1 MRKSA
6 PVFENWNAPCGY
18 KAVLKVSLPLVASMV
33 STTLILF
40 TDRLF
45 LGWYSTDTLAASTP
59 AGLMAF
65 TLMSFFL
72 GVAAYTNTFVA
83 QYTGSG
89 AHGRVGTC
97 LWQGIYFSLL
107 AGALLAGCSFLGEG
121 IFRLGGHPAEIQHLE
136 TVYFRILML
145 FAVFNVLHDT
155 LSCFYSGRGLT
166 VPVMLISLA
175 GAAANIPLNYI
186 LINGLLGFPEMGI
199 AGAAW
204 ATVASHALIMLLY
217 IVLIFRPRNNSRF
230 GIWTRRA
237 FDPAVF
243 RRLLTYGIPAGISF
257 FIDIFAFTFFLFM
270 IGRIGSSELAASNI
284 AFAINS
290 LGFLPMIGF
299 GIGTATLV
307 GQAIGAGRPDD
318 AVAATRSALRICT
331 LYMLLMLAVY
341 LGLPEVLFGLFR
353 PRDMRPG
360 DFDAVI
366 AMGRPLMSFI
376 AVYSLFDMVSIIY
389 SSTIKGAGD
398 TRFVTRAVLLFSVG
412 LMVVPVYFGVAV
424 FGCGLYTA
432 WFFATAYVI
441 AVGCTFFLRYRQG
454 RWKNMRVIE
463 HNPVVDVVEAESGI
477 Y

>member
-1 MRKSA
+1 M
-6 PVFENWNAPCGY
+6 FEEWSAPCGC
-18 KAVLKVSLPLVASMV
+18 KAVLKVSLPLVASMA
-33 STTLILF
+33 STTVMLF

-89 AHGRVGTC
+89 AHTRVGAC
-97 LWQGIYFSLL
+97 LWQGIYFALL

-121 IFRLGGHPAEIQHLE
+121 IFRLAGHPPHIQPLE
-136 TVYFRILML
+136 TAYFRILML

-175 GAAANIPLNYI
+175 GAAVNIPLNYI
-186 LINGLLGFPEMGI
+186 LINGLLGLPEMGI

-204 ATVASHALIMLLY
+204 ATVASHAFIALLY
-217 IVLIFRPRNNSRF
+217 IAFIFRPRNNTRF
-230 GIWTRRA
+230 GVWTQRA
-237 FDPAVF
+237 FNPFIF
-243 RRLLTYGIPAGISF
+243 RRLIAFGGPAGVAF

-270 IGRIGSSELAASNI
+270 IGRIGGSELAASNI

-307 GQAIGAGRPDD
+307 GQAIGAGRPED
-318 AVAATRSALRICT
+318 AAAVTRSALHICAV
-331 LYMLLMLAVY
+331 YMLLMLAVY
-341 LGLPEVLFGLFR
+341 LGRPEVLFGLFR
-353 PRDMRPG
+353 PQDMRPG
-360 DFDAVI
+360 EFAAII
-366 AMGRPLMSFI
+366 AMGRPLMTFI
-376 AVYSLFDMVSIIY
+376 AVYSLFDMIAIIY

-398 TRFVTRAVLLFSVG
+398 TRFVTRAVLVCSTL
-412 LMVVPVYFGVAV
+412 LLVVPVYLAV
-424 FGCGLYTA
+424 EVFERGLYTT

-441 AVGCTFFLRYRQG
+441 AIGCTFFLRYRQG
-454 RWKNMRVIE
+454 RWRSMRVIE
-463 HNPVVDVVEAESGI
+463 HNPAVEVVEAGSGI